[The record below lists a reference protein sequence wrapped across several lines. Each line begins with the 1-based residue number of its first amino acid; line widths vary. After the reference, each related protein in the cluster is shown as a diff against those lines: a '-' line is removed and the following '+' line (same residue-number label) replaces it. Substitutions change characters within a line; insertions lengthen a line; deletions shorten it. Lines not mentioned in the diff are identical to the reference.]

1 MDFLLDPNIAYLLL
15 VVTTFLVLMA
25 IAVPGTGIPE
35 IAALFGLVLSGYAV
49 YHLSFNWWAMALLL
63 LSVVPFFFAVR
74 GPRRE
79 MWLVV
84 SIIGLTVGSV
94 FFFPAQKGFISVH
107 PVLAIVTS
115 AVYAAFLWVSIRKIL
130 QIAQTKPLQDVSA
143 LIGQRGETKTPVQA
157 EGSVQVVG
165 ELWSA
170 RSEKPIPVGSV
181 VHVVGREGF
190 VLIVEEEGLPNK

>member
-1 MDFLLDPNIAYLLL
+1 MDFLLNPNIAYLLL

-35 IAALFGLVLSGYAV
+35 VAALFSLVLAGYSV
-49 YHLSFNWWAMALLL
+49 YHLSFNWWALALLL
-63 LSVVPFFFAVR
+63 LSIVPFFFAVR

-79 MWLVV
+79 KWLVL

-94 FFFPAQKGFISVH
+94 FFFPAQEGFISVH
-107 PVLAIVTS
+107 PVLAVVTS
-115 AVYAAFLWVSIRKIL
+115 AIYAAFLWVSIRKTL
-130 QIAQTKPLQDVSA
+130 QIAQVKPVHDISG
-143 LIGQRGETKTPVQA
+143 LIGERGETKTPVQA
-157 EGSVQVVG
+157 VGSVQVVG

-170 RSEKPIPVGSV
+170 RSEKPIPAGSI

-190 VLIVEEEGLPNK
+190 VLIVEKDGVSDQ